1 MSTEQPGPG
10 SGSRLQFLDL
20 SEVTAPDTRAQLQ
33 HVLLPPAGGGPLPG
47 TRGTVWRTPRNSSPE
62 FEFGDGEITDYLTR
76 IIIHSIGVSAVFK
89 SLSVSSPPAAPS
101 NSRHVLSANTAP
113 FVPSVQVKSYIF
125 LFLKS

>member
-33 HVLLPPAGGGPLPG
+33 HVLQPPAGGGPLPG

-62 FEFGDGEITDYLTR
+62 FEFGDGEISYYLTSFYQA
-76 IIIHSIGVSAVFK
+76 IHYKDIQQACPRCSRAFPC
-89 SLSVSSPPAAPS
+89 PPRPPRPATAAMCCPLTPRPS
-101 NSRHVLSANTAP
+101 CLAFR
-113 FVPSVQVKSYIF
+113 
-125 LFLKS
+125 

>member
-62 FEFGDGEITDYLTR
+62 FEFGDGEIIDYLTR
-76 IIIHSIGVSAVFK
+76 IKIYSTGVSAVFK

-113 FVPSVQVKSYIF
+113 FVPSVQVKSYID
-125 LFLKS
+125 LFS

>member
-33 HVLLPPAGGGPLPG
+33 HVLLPPAEGGPLPG

-76 IIIHSIGVSAVFK
+76 II
-89 SLSVSSPPAAPS
+89 
-101 NSRHVLSANTAP
+101 
-113 FVPSVQVKSYIF
+113 YI
-125 LFLKS
+125 

>member
-33 HVLLPPAGGGPLPG
+33 HVLQPPAEGGPLPG

-62 FEFGDGEITDYLTR
+62 FEFGDGEIHIL
-76 IIIHSIGVSAVFK
+76 
-89 SLSVSSPPAAPS
+89 P
-101 NSRHVLSANTAP
+101 N
-113 FVPSVQVKSYIF
+113 
-125 LFLKS
+125 